1 MIFNI
6 YLMQQIS
13 FGASDDG
20 MIIGV
25 ILVMISCRS
34 YLVQF
39 VLLQVSAA
47 FFLFPSEVEV
57 EVSFRSTVLVSSGSS
72 SSSSSL
78 FVFLDTSDTLAMF
91 LCHRTLILLNNL
103 KTGELDLKG
112 L

>member
-1 MIFNI
+1 
-6 YLMQQIS
+6 MQQIS

-57 EVSFRSTVLVSSGSS
+57 EVSFTSTFLVSS
-72 SSSSSL
+72 SSSSFL

-103 KTGELDLKG
+103 KTGELDLEG

>member
-1 MIFNI
+1 
-6 YLMQQIS
+6 MQQIS

-57 EVSFRSTVLVSSGSS
+57 EVSFTQHSLFLLH

-103 KTGELDLKG
+103 KTGELDLEG